1 MGIVAQ
7 TSNFIP
13 TMLETVRPK
22 LSYFLAMKQ
31 SKFAG
36 LFLKA
41 AEKHQVSA
49 FTDAATGGGPT
60 YSLGGPVLAWRVPLL
75 LFMGGDYQAFSLDG
89 GDLGTGSSMISAF
102 MAFGTFENNIGFN
115 LPARAAWAT
124 KSQQQAVANALQFSL
139 GKALGE

>member
-1 MGIVAQ
+1 MGITAQ
-7 TSNFIP
+7 TANFIP

-36 LFLKA
+36 LFNKA

-49 FTDAATGGGPT
+49 FTDAAASGSPT

-89 GDLGTGSSMISAF
+89 GDLCREARSGAAGHA
-102 MAFGTFENNIGFN
+102 GG
-115 LPARAAWAT
+115 LPPNRFDRTA
-124 KSQQQAVANALQFSL
+124 
-139 GKALGE
+139 